1 MEYLIYQSSQ
11 EMGNT
16 CLTEEAK
23 AKLTKAGFA
32 IRDVDWNEK
41 GLYYEAYQTSF
52 ITLNS
57 LEDLSLLYKTIGK
70 FIFQLNSIMIY
81 DSYIE

>member
-16 CLTEEAK
+16 CLTEETK
-23 AKLTKAGFA
+23 AKLTKAGFT

-57 LEDLSLLYKTIGK
+57 LEDLPALYKAVGMC
-70 FIFQLNSIMIY
+70 IFSMNSIMIC
-81 DSYIE
+81 D